1 MNKVPLISIIMPVY
15 NGEKYLKDALD
26 SVLKQSFSDFEVIC
40 IDDGSTDKSHEIL
53 TNYATQESRIKI
65 IHQKNKGVIE
75 ARNNGVKQAK
85 GTFIYFLDSDDII
98 DEKLLEKSYNAITAG
113 KGDIITCRVMIFG
126 RENKEMPLQKP
137 TKINMAHGNCLVN
150 VALLRKSLFDKAGG
164 FDRAFHEGLE
174 DYDLWLNMIYRQKAT
189 FYRIPE
195 LLFYYRLKPDSES
208 RNAQARLHCEDLLK
222 RLRAKYPEML
232 WYHKLYKLSTFFFQK
247 RLKKNKIIFRF
258 LRIPLF
264 FIKQKEGPQGNGPLL
279 P

>member
-126 RENKEMPLQKP
+126 RENKEMPLKKP
-137 TKINMAHGNCLVN
+137 TKINMARGNCLVN
-150 VALLRKSLFDKAGG
+150 ATLLRKSLFDKTGG
-164 FDRAFHEGLE
+164 FDRAFYEGLE

-208 RNAQARLHCEDLLK
+208 RNAQALCHHEGLMQRLQT
-222 RLRAKYPEML
+222 KYPEML

-247 RLKKNKIIFRF
+247 RLKKNKIIFKF
-258 LRIPLF
+258 LKIPLF
-264 FIKQKEGPQGNGPLL
+264 FIKQKEGAQGNRPLL

>member
-40 IDDGSTDKSHEIL
+40 IDDGSTDTSHEIL

-126 RENKEMPLQKP
+126 RENKEMPLKKP
-137 TKINMAHGNCLVN
+137 TKINMARGNCLVN
-150 VALLRKSLFDKAGG
+150 ATLLRKSLFDKTGG
-164 FDRAFHEGLE
+164 FDRAFREGLE
-174 DYDLWLNMIYRQKAT
+174 DYDLWCHMIYRQKAS

-208 RNAQARLHCEDLLK
+208 RNAQARLHCEDLIK
-222 RLRAKYPEML
+222 RLWAKYPEML
-232 WYHKLYKLSTFFFQK
+232 WYRKLYKLSTFFFQK
-247 RLKKNKIIFRF
+247 RLKKNKIIFKF
-258 LRIPLF
+258 LKIPLF
-264 FIKQKEGPQGNGPLL
+264 FIKQKEGTQGNRPLL